1 MPLGLA
7 LRRQKQADPCEF
19 EDTLVYKASPRST
32 KDYTWRPC
40 LLKKKK
46 KKEEGYWGKIRNNL

>member
-46 KKEEGYWGKIRNNL
+46 KKGGGLLREDQK